1 MSYEH
6 AEVVWRVTNA
16 RRDRELE
23 LLARRDGL
31 FEFREHQL
39 VEDEHPIDGVQMV
52 WIQGYYSGLFET
64 SDQAK
69 REARKVLGWVGDP

>member
-6 AEVVWRVTNA
+6 AEVVWRVTNGS
-16 RRDRELE
+16 RDRGLE

-39 VEDEHPIDGVQMV
+39 VEDEHPVDGVRMI
-52 WIQGYYSGLFET
+52 WIAGYSSGLFET

-69 REARKVLGWVGDP
+69 REARAVIGWLGGA